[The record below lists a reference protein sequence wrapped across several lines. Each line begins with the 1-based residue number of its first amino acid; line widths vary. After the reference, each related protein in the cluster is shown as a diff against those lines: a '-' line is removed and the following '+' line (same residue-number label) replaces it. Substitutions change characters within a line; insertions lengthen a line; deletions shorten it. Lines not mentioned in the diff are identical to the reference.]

1 MENIML
7 PSSAKILD
15 IIHETTAEYTFR
27 VAYDQPIRHGQFFQ
41 LSIPKVGEAP
51 ISVSAKGDGWIEF
64 TIRKVGRLTEGLFGL
79 QPGHTIFLR
88 GPYGNYFPLESFDNK
103 ALVVIAGGTGMAA
116 VRSLLRHYAD
126 NRADI
131 RDVYLIAGFKDIN
144 SVLFT
149 QDLQRFRETF
159 NTIATL
165 DHMTVPGFSTGL
177 VTEHIP
183 SIPFAELGEYNVVI
197 VGPPLMMRFASE
209 ACIQNGADPDNMWL
223 SFERKM
229 SCAVGKCGHCK
240 INETYVCL
248 EGPIFRYTQA
258 QELLD

>member
-103 ALVVIAGGTGMAA
+103 ALVVIAGGTGWP
-116 VRSLLRHYAD
+116 RSGVCSDTMPTTSRHPGC
-126 NRADI
+126 
-131 RDVYLIAGFKDIN
+131 LSIAGFKDIN
-144 SVLFT
+144 SVLSP
-149 QDLQRFRETF
+149 DLQRF
-159 NTIATL
+159 
-165 DHMTVPGFSTGL
+165 GK
-177 VTEHIP
+177 P
-183 SIPFAELGEYNVVI
+183 SIPLPRWI
-197 VGPPLMMRFASE
+197 
-209 ACIQNGADPDNMWL
+209 I
-223 SFERKM
+223 
-229 SCAVGKCGHCK
+229 
-240 INETYVCL
+240 
-248 EGPIFRYTQA
+248 
-258 QELLD
+258 